1 MHVFRDHKFSNKNSR
16 NKVYRKAAKKWG
28 IFNQLVK
35 AVEELAEL
43 SVELAKLFNKQRD
56 MKNQYDK
63 FKVIDELADARIMIE
78 QTELNFGLRIL
89 VKDRIVEK
97 VTKLEQL
104 LEGEK

>member
-28 IFNQLVK
+28 VLNQLIK

-43 SVELAKLFNKQRD
+43 SVELTKLFNGQRD
-56 MKNQYDK
+56 IKKQYDK

-78 QTELNFGLRIL
+78 QTELNFDLRIL
-89 VKDRIVEK
+89 VKDRMVEK
-97 VTKLEQL
+97 MTKLEQR
-104 LEGEK
+104 LESEK